1 MGVIGNSDP
10 VIENKL
16 RMVVCL
22 RLYLSPWLV
31 TMKMER
37 SYLSLKAIK
46 AALSDFGLTEKEA
59 DIYIYL
65 AKHGLLTG
73 GEISK
78 QTKTHRAL
86 VYRILKILQKKGVIE
101 ATLESPIRFSSI
113 PFEKILDENIRIKQ
127 EEAVSL
133 EKAKNGLLND
143 WIKISIDRIEP
154 DVGTFFVIKGN
165 RKIYSKISEMI
176 KETKTNFSAI
186 LTVPELV
193 RNEQFGVFDTIYN
206 HPKKSK
212 IKFQFITEIS
222 HQNLEALKI
231 LFPKLGVEVSLKAR
245 NSTTSFSLLP
255 RMVIR
260 DKEEAI
266 FFISTGTGILNIV
279 PDEICICTN
288 NKSLVNALN
297 GIFNELLRNS
307 ESIQNKIFELETGS
321 PSVIPLLDAAKKSQ
335 NKWLIFE
342 TIQYYLKALE
352 LMKDYE
358 KWSKERTKTF
368 ETLGDLYG
376 LTADHEEAN
385 EFYQKGI
392 ASTKN
397 NQIKSRLRKKIR
409 RKKIV
414 ENNGTKLA
422 YYTYGEGKKTLL
434 FLAWISTAELWIPQ
448 ISYFSQKYKVVT
460 VDLRGTGESDKPP
473 GDYKVDL
480 FVEDL
485 EVVINDLP
493 NQEIV
498 FVGLY
503 IGGMVGIKYAT
514 KNPGK
519 ISKLVLVSMGPK
531 PMKTKDFPYG
541 VPREKISPFYTNALK
556 NPKWGVKRLMEL
568 WFPNP
573 KDQHIRDWLQKSV
586 EKTPPEIIINT
597 FINYNEEDV
606 RHLLKLISIPTLLF
620 SSSKFPQIGEYMNS
634 MIPNSKLCLLEGNI
648 FPNLFQA
655 EEFNRILEKF
665 IISDE

>member
-1 MGVIGNSDP
+1 M

-16 RMVVCL
+16 RAVVVL

-31 TMKMER
+31 TGNLGKVK
-37 SYLSLKAIK
+37 LSIK
-46 AALSDFGLTEKEA
+46 TIKVALSEFGLTDKEIE
-59 DIYIYL
+59 IYIYL

-86 VYRILKILQKKGVIE
+86 VYRILKNLQKKGVVK
-101 ATLESPIRFSSI
+101 ATLESPTRFSSI
-113 PFEKILDENIRIKQ
+113 SFEKILDESIRIKQ
-127 EEAVSL
+127 KEARSL
-133 EKAKNGLLND
+133 EKAKESLLSD
-143 WIKISIDRIEP
+143 WEKISSNRIQP

-165 RKIYSKISEMI
+165 RKIYAKISQMI
-176 KETKTNFSAI
+176 KETKTRFSAV
-186 LTVPELV
+186 LSVPELV
-193 RNEQFGVFDTIYN
+193 RNEQFGVFESIYN

-212 IKFQFITEIS
+212 INFQFITELS
-222 HQNLEALKI
+222 DQNLDALKL
-231 LFPKLGVEVSLKAR
+231 LFPKLGVEIDLKAR
-245 NSTTSFSLLP
+245 NPASSFSLLP

-260 DKEEAI
+260 DQEEAM
-266 FFISTGTGILNIV
+266 FFISTGTGILDV
-279 PDEICICTN
+279 VQDEICICTN
-288 NKSLVNALN
+288 NKSFISALF
-297 GIFNELLRNS
+297 GIFAELLQNS
-307 ESIQNKIFELETGS
+307 ENVANKVFEFETGP
-321 PSVIPLLDAAKKSQ
+321 PSVIPLLNAAKESK

-342 TIQYYLKALE
+342 TIQYYSKALE
-352 LMKDYE
+352 LMKDHE

-376 LTADHEEAN
+376 LTANHEKAN
-385 EFYQKGI
+385 EFYHKGI
-392 ASTKN
+392 TSSKN
-397 NQIKSRLRKKIR
+397 NRIKSRLRKKICI
-409 RKKIV
+409 KKVV
-414 ENNGTKLA
+414 ENKGTKLA

-473 GDYKVDL
+473 GDYTVDL
-480 FVEDL
+480 FVDDL
-485 EVVINDLP
+485 ETIINDLP

-519 ISKLVLVSMGPK
+519 LSKLVLVSMGPK
-531 PMKTKDFPYG
+531 PIRSKDFPYSL
-541 VPREKISPFYTNALK
+541 PREKISPFYTNALK

-620 SSSKFPQIGEYMNS
+620 STSKLPQIGKYMNS
-634 MIPNSKLCLLEGNI
+634 MIPNSKLYLLDDNI

-655 EEFNRILEKF
+655 EEFNRILKKF